1 MYNLW
6 WVRDFSSPVHYGLS
20 SLENLHHKKRLEW
33 SHQLPFSSHITNSE
47 QDICQKL
54 PFVAKSYHVLPKV
67 TICCQKF
74 PFIAKSFH
82 LLPKV
87 TICCQ
92 KLPFVAKSYHVL
104 PKVSICCQMLPFVA
118 KYHEKPSKNTKNACA
133 EITMGDILS
142 QETYCPGSVRR
153 HFVPGDILSR
163 FCKATFCPGRRIV
176 PVGNKW

>member
-1 MYNLW
+1 MAEHFTITWNTHI
-6 WVRDFSSPVHYGLS
+6 SSVLGEAQDISQSDAQSDVTSFHVLFCSFNNVYS
-20 SLENLHHKKRLEW
+20 WNIYKNRLEW

-67 TICCQKF
+67 TICWQKF

-92 KLPFVAKSYHVL
+92 KLPFVAKSFHLL
-104 PKVSICCQMLPFVA
+104 PKTMRNHQ
-118 KYHEKPSKNTKNACA
+118 KHQKP
-133 EITMGDILS
+133 
-142 QETYCPGSVRR
+142 R
-153 HFVPGDILSR
+153 
-163 FCKATFCPGRRIV
+163 KAT
-176 PVGNKW
+176 NN